1 MKRCLV
7 EWALASLLSQS
18 AILEDKK
25 MFLVSQMIMF
35 YTLKNLADSF
45 IHSSF
50 YWLSRCHLLDDTTV
64 DTTCHLLLTWLQ
76 VHVGKKWKYNK
87 TRIQEGR
94 GAVSFVLML
103 RAWAQRSIKSNP
115 TCTVIGHCRPRQDTS
130 ASEPR
135 SEWCRWTEWSL
146 PWGEW
151 KNNL

>member
-94 GAVSFVLML
+94 GAVSFVSMSTKEHQIESYLY
-103 RAWAQRSIKSNP
+103 
-115 TCTVIGHCRPRQDTS
+115 CD
-130 ASEPR
+130 
-135 SEWCRWTEWSL
+135 WSL
-146 PWGEW
+146 PPTSGHLSFWTKIRMMQMNWMKFTLGGV
-151 KNNL
+151 KK